1 MVPIRGSRNFSQQ
14 NENSSNY
21 DEHFALEPTI
31 EIDESD
37 EEDNRSDHQ
46 DPSRLLMPMDLQMP
60 QLKLLNPHT
69 LAPGQSPS
77 QSLSVNGETPA
88 KRRMFEDPRV
98 TTTGGNSSVTSNDD
112 YPPSFTNNLPVPSD
126 DDFHFLMSLHTYFAK
141 LNGSQKLKLRMKI
154 QKTIFKELYKDD
166 SID

>member
-1 MVPIRGSRNFSQQ
+1 MVPIRGSRNFSHQ
-14 NENSSNY
+14 NDNSSNY

-31 EIDESD
+31 EIESD
-37 EEDNRSDHQ
+37 DEEISGIH

-77 QSLSVNGETPA
+77 QSLSLNGETPA
-88 KRRMFEDPRV
+88 KRRMLEDPRI

-112 YPPSFTNNLPVPSD
+112 YPNSFTNNLPVPSD
-126 DDFHFLMSLHTYFAK
+126 DDFHFLMSLHSYFK
-141 LNGSQKLKLRMKI
+141 NLNGSQKLRIRMKI
-154 QKTIFKELYKDD
+154 QKTIFKELYKDEL
-166 SID
+166 ID